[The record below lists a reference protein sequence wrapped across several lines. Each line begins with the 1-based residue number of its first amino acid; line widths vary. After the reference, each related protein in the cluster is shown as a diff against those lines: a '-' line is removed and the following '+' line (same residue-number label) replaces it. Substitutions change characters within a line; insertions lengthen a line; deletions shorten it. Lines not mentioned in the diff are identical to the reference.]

1 MDQDRSSVKSNDSG
15 GGFEFV
21 QSSRE
26 DQPEL
31 KIANN
36 GDLEEL
42 KLSLSEVLKEERTME
57 EQGKRVGASKF
68 YIASPQE
75 GKESDIVFETPTFDG
90 HDDGAVFNQISY
102 LGAANINAPK
112 SEAEIHRNM
121 AILNREQG
129 QDQCIRVSVKIPSCS
144 SGSVVLI
151 DAATMQ
157 IITSYEVQ
165 RILFYAHGIADSD
178 EAACFAFTWSHGNSQ
193 ESAIF
198 QCHVF
203 RCDIPEAVRQV
214 SACFAKA
221 FMRSPPK
228 PQPSL
233 MCDESQGDLKPSSL
247 QSPVSTMSELFIF
260 ELTMDIKE
268 EDSKGGYYVVPKDR
282 SQFKLRANT
291 EKQLCFS
298 VHQVSSVHQR
308 ILHIE
313 RCFGVL
319 VCPGR
324 NVRHADMRLLEMLS
338 MGNDPGSNKYIITG
352 QWDSSDPALE
362 SLNLVEEPSSAN
374 KSYVTV
380 AIDLV
385 IRGIQEPVRL
395 QLETKVKVYPKNE
408 RFWNLSKRQLV
419 QQFYLNL
426 KELAASDTNEPQF
439 EVISVDTSG
448 EIDRTNKSL
457 GITLSGLMS
466 LQLVDPILSPKEEK
480 EDDFRDDELSGI
492 KDYNDEPMLSGTG
505 NVSKDCSAA
514 LLEQWSEALTKW
526 TQTGTRPKQLTHLVY
541 QGIPDAL
548 RAEIWQRLAGHSED
562 VMDKYRVL
570 ITKESSCESVIQ
582 RDINRTFPAHDF
594 FKKAGGLGQDSLFR
608 LSKAYAVYDEEVGY
622 CQGLSFLAAALL
634 LHMPE
639 EQAFCVLV
647 QIMYHYKLR
656 DLFKDGFEN
665 LNMRLYQLGRLLED
679 QVQDLW
685 QHFQEKGVE
694 EHMYGSQWFLTLFT
708 AKFPL
713 HLVFHILDVFL
724 LLGTDTLFL
733 VALAL
738 LTSSKKDLLQLDF
751 EGVLKYFRVNLP
763 KKYRTPKASA
773 QLMKKACS
781 LNVKKLHK
789 YEKEYLTLK
798 NAQDKAD
805 LYGNEFE
812 RLKNELQ
819 FSEEDRERLRTEVTQ
834 VKEMIQREV
843 QRANDERQ
851 RNEVIISDYKKICS
865 QLSQRLEEQ
874 VQAGKILESQERV
887 CPKCKGISENSWVD
901 PLSADADPRLA
912 QALQRV
918 RELELELAQT
928 KLEHVEAECRNQDL
942 IHQLNA
948 VSSELQASKSSWLN
962 KTLSSFKE
970 AAKKEGASLPARRE
984 SKDGMV
990 RDAA

>member
-21 QSSRE
+21 QNSRE

-42 KLSLSEVLKEERTME
+42 KLSLSEVLKEEKTME
-57 EQGKRVGASKF
+57 EQGKR
-68 YIASPQE
+68 E
-75 GKESDIVFETPTFDG
+75 DKEADTFFEAQAFVG
-90 HDDGAVFNQISY
+90 HDDGAEFNQISY

-121 AILNREQG
+121 AILNREQD
-129 QDQCIRVSVKIPSCS
+129 QDQCIRVSIRVPSCS
-144 SGSVVLI
+144 AGSVVLI

-165 RILFYAHGIADSD
+165 RILFYAHGIAETE
-178 EAACFAFTWSHGNSQ
+178 EAACFAFTWSHGHSQ

-214 SACFAKA
+214 STCFAKA
-221 FMRSPPK
+221 FMRSLPRPP
-228 PQPSL
+228 PPL
-233 MCDESQGDLKPSSL
+233 VCDESQVDLKPSSL
-247 QSPVSTMSELFIF
+247 QSPVSTMSELFTF
-260 ELTMDIKE
+260 ELTMEIKE

-291 EKQLCFS
+291 EKQLCFT

-324 NVRHADMRLLEMLS
+324 NVRHADMRLLEMVS
-338 MGNDPGSNKYIITG
+338 MGSDSPSNKYVITG
-352 QWDSSDPALE
+352 QWDSNDTALE
-362 SLNLVEEPSSAN
+362 KLNVVEDPSAPV

-395 QLETKVKVYPKNE
+395 LLETKVKVFPKNE
-408 RFWNLSKRQLV
+408 RFWNLTKRQLV

-426 KELAASDTNEPQF
+426 KELPASDTNEPQF

-457 GITLSGLMS
+457 GISLSGLMS
-466 LQLVDPILSPKEEK
+466 LQLVDPLLSPREEK
-480 EDDFRDDELSGI
+480 DEDFIEDELS
-492 KDYNDEPMLSGTG
+492 DNDEPMLSGTG
-505 NVSKDCSAA
+505 DVSKDCSEA
-514 LLEQWSEALTKW
+514 LLEQWSDALSKW
-526 TQTGTRPKQLTHLVY
+526 TQTGSKPKQLNHLVC
-541 QGIPDAL
+541 QGIPHAL
-548 RAEIWQRLAGHSED
+548 RAEVWQRLAGYSDE
-562 VMDKYRVL
+562 VMEKYRLL
-570 ITKESSCESVIQ
+570 IAKESSCESVIQ

-647 QIMYHYKLR
+647 QIMYRYKLR

-665 LNMRLYQLGRLLED
+665 LNMRLYQLSRLMED

-685 QHFQEKGVE
+685 QHFQDKGVE

-713 HLVFHILDVFL
+713 HMVFHILDVFL
-724 LLGTDTLFL
+724 LQGIDTLFL

-738 LTSSKKDLLQLDF
+738 LMSSKKELLQLDF
-751 EGVLKYFRVNLP
+751 EGILKYFRVNLP
-763 KKYRTPKASA
+763 KKYRTPKASS

-789 YEKEYLTLK
+789 YEKEFLTFK

-805 LYGNEFE
+805 QYGNELE
-812 RLKNELQ
+812 RLKSELQ
-819 FSEEDRERLRTEVTQ
+819 MSEEDRLRLESEVTQ
-834 VKEMIQREV
+834 VKDMIKREV
-843 QRANDERQ
+843 QRANEERE
-851 RNEVIISDYKKICS
+851 RNEAIIAEYKQICS

-874 VQAGKILESQERV
+874 VEAGKDKESQGQL
-887 CPKCKGISENSWVD
+887 CPKCKGDSVGTWVD
-901 PLSADADPRLA
+901 PLSVDADPRLVV
-912 QALQRV
+912 ALQRV

-928 KLEHVEAECRNQDL
+928 KLEHVEAACRNQDL
-942 IHQLNA
+942 THQLNA
-948 VSSELQASKSSWLN
+948 ASSELQASKGSWLH
-962 KTLSSFKE
+962 KTLSSIKE
-970 AAKKEGASLPARRE
+970 AAKKDGSTLLPARRE
-984 SKDGMV
+984 SKDGMA

>member
-1 MDQDRSSVKSNDSG
+1 MYQ
-15 GGFEFV
+15 
-21 QSSRE
+21 
-26 DQPEL
+26 
-31 KIANN
+31 
-36 GDLEEL
+36 
-42 KLSLSEVLKEERTME
+42 
-57 EQGKRVGASKF
+57 VGASKF

-480 EDDFRDDELSGI
+480 EDEFRDDELS
-492 KDYNDEPMLSGTG
+492 DNDEPMLSGTG

-738 LTSSKKDLLQLDF
+738 LTVGRSPILLIFFSFANRIGFIRSRARKTCCSWTL
-751 EGVLKYFRVNLP
+751 
-763 KKYRTPKASA
+763 
-773 QLMKKACS
+773 KACS
-781 LNVKKLHK
+781 S
-789 YEKEYLTLK
+789 TS
-798 NAQDKAD
+798 
-805 LYGNEFE
+805 G
-812 RLKNELQ
+812 
-819 FSEEDRERLRTEVTQ
+819 
-834 VKEMIQREV
+834 
-843 QRANDERQ
+843 
-851 RNEVIISDYKKICS
+851 
-865 QLSQRLEEQ
+865 
-874 VQAGKILESQERV
+874 
-887 CPKCKGISENSWVD
+887 
-901 PLSADADPRLA
+901 
-912 QALQRV
+912 
-918 RELELELAQT
+918 
-928 KLEHVEAECRNQDL
+928 
-942 IHQLNA
+942 
-948 VSSELQASKSSWLN
+948 
-962 KTLSSFKE
+962 
-970 AAKKEGASLPARRE
+970 
-984 SKDGMV
+984 
-990 RDAA
+990 